1 MRSSRQTLKLT
12 LLRATPVILFALVLI
27 LFSSLSSR
35 FLSAQ
40 NFANIV
46 TQASSV
52 AVMAIGMTFVLL
64 LAGVDLSVG
73 AAMYVSA
80 ATLGICLPGLPIPLA
95 FVLMAGLGALFGA
108 VNASFIVGLRVA
120 AFVTTLA
127 TLFIGRGVALWLS
140 TTRTILAP
148 ERILAF
154 GEGTMFGVSLAVWVL
169 VVVFAV
175 AFWVERATPFGRYLY
190 AIGSDPEG
198 ARKAGIQVRQVMFA
212 VYVFCGMLA
221 GIGGFISWSQTA
233 AAATTFG
240 YGMEF
245 PVIAA
250 AVLGGTSLSGGRGSV
265 IGSVFG
271 AVLIQTVQ
279 NGLVLINAN
288 PYIYPLVTSSIIF
301 VAVFLDSQRTRVL
314 ERLTRRQIRTEAVGG
329 VVMEVKDKVR
339 AA

>member
-1 MRSSRQTLKLT
+1 MRSARQTLNLR
-12 LLRATPVILFALVLI
+12 LLRATPLVLFVLVLI

-40 NFANIV
+40 NFANIL
-46 TQASSV
+46 TQASFV

-64 LAGVDLSVG
+64 IAGVDLSVG

-80 ATLGICLPGLPIPLA
+80 ATLGVCLPGLPIPLA
-95 FVLMAGLGALFGA
+95 FLLMAGLGGLFGA

-127 TLFIGRGVALWLS
+127 MLFIGRGLALWLS
-140 TTRTILAP
+140 TTKTILAP
-148 ERILAF
+148 AQILTF
-154 GEGTMFGVSLAVWVL
+154 GEGTLFGVSFAVWVL
-169 VVVFAV
+169 VVVFVV
-175 AFWVERATPFGRYLY
+175 ALWIERSTPFGRYLY
-190 AIGSDPEG
+190 AIGSDVEG
-198 ARKAGIQVRQVMFA
+198 ARKAGIQVRRVTFA
-212 VYVFCGMLA
+212 VYVICGMLA
-221 GIGGFISWSQTA
+221 GVGGFVSWSQTA

-250 AVLGGTSLSGGRGSV
+250 AVLGGTSLFGGRGSV

-279 NGLVLINAN
+279 NGLVLLDAN

-301 VAVFLDSQRTRVL
+301 VAVLLDSQRTRLL
-314 ERLTRRQIRTEAVGG
+314 ERLTRRQIRTEPAGM
-329 VVMEVKDKVR
+329 VVVRPDDKVR
-339 AA
+339 PA